1 MKVDINSSHTMWR
14 TGDMF
19 LYEDKLFVVTSTLD
33 GSSMSTVRL
42 NTDEHVGITQIFNI
56 PDPSLQRIEHIRA
69 EV

>member
-1 MKVDINSSHTMWR
+1 MKVDIRSSHTVWR

-33 GSSMSTVRL
+33 ESSMSTVRL
-42 NTDEHVGITQIFNI
+42 NTEEHVGITQIFNI
-56 PDPSLQRIEHIRA
+56 PDHSLQRIEHIRA